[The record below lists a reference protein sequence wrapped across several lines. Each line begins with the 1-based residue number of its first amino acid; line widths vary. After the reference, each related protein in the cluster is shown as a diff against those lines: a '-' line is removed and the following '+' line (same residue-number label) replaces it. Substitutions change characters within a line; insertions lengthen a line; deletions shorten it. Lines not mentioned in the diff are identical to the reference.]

1 MGASTFV
8 SAATFHDEIGGI
20 NRPRIVPLLSVLAV
34 LLSVSAALTYWQ
46 QPNDLYRWDSG
57 TWQNLAGVALTALV
71 YLLHRTSRSPRL
83 TALAYGYAVLGWGNS
98 VLPGFLHE
106 VSVKHADHAAAA
118 LVVYYVTRYLAAMTV
133 VWRPRDLAIA
143 LALNHIVIGGVFYAL
158 GQIPTVIN
166 TAVWTA
172 TAWLGAYAIYRAER
186 AAFIARHQL
195 QQQHDQL
202 VEANARL
209 AQLNLEKTDLM
220 AIAAHDLRSPL
231 MGMTTLLHMTAEEAG
246 RVWQAGVSSLKA
258 LEQSCRD
265 MADLVSRVLDVHREA
280 DAVGHLVLQTHDV
293 RPTVTKV
300 TQSHE
305 PRAREKG
312 IDLTVD
318 TGALALTAVHDQ
330 LALERVL
337 DNLVSNAVKFSPHG
351 GAVHVRVA
359 REGAMAAI
367 AVSDSGPGI
376 PDSDR
381 DMLFRKFARLR
392 PRPTAGEAS
401 SGLGLYITKQ
411 LVDAMAGSIAVSGSS
426 GAGATFTVS
435 LPAGSV

>member
-1 MGASTFV
+1 M
-8 SAATFHDEIGGI
+8 SAVAFHNEIGRI
-20 NRPRIVPLLSVLAV
+20 NQARMVPLISILAV
-34 LLSVSAALTYWQ
+34 LLGLSAALSYWQ
-46 QPNDLYRWDSG
+46 QPNDIYRWDSG
-57 TWQNLAGVALTALV
+57 TWQNLAGVGLAALV
-71 YLLHRTSRSPRL
+71 YLLHRTSKSPRL

-118 LVVYYVTRYLAAMTV
+118 LVVYYVTRYLAAVTV
-133 VWRPRDLAIA
+133 VWRPRDLGVA
-143 LALNHIVIGGVFYAL
+143 LALNHIVIGGVFYSL
-158 GQIPTVIN
+158 GQYPTVIN

-186 AAFIARHQL
+186 ATFTARQQL

-202 VEANARL
+202 VSANTRL
-209 AQLNLEKTDLM
+209 AQLNQEKTDLM

-280 DAVGHLVLQTHDV
+280 DAVGHLVLQTQDI

-300 TQSHE
+300 AQLHE
-305 PRAREKG
+305 PRARAKG
-312 IDLTVD
+312 IDLTVE
-318 TGALALTAVHDQ
+318 TGTSALAAAHDQ

-337 DNLVSNAVKFSPHG
+337 DNLVSNAVKFSPQG
-351 GAVHVRVA
+351 GAVHVRVT
-359 REGAMAAI
+359 RNGAMAAI

-376 PDSDR
+376 SEADR

-392 PRPTAGEAS
+392 PRPTAGEPS

-411 LVDAMAGSIAVSGSS
+411 LVDAMEGSIVVSGGAGS
-426 GAGATFTVS
+426 GATFTVS